1 MNPVAPLRNTPPS
14 YIREI
19 LNIASSKD
27 IISLAG
33 GLPCPESFPMDIIE
47 TAMGAIAT
55 DKSLFQYAA
64 TSGYSP
70 LINTITERYDVADG
84 HDVLITN
91 GSQQGIDLCTRV
103 FINKG
108 DKIVVE
114 APSYLGALQIFSIAQ
129 ANLATV
135 AQEHDGPN
143 TVELEAHFTRGD
155 VTFFYAIPDFH
166 NPTGCCWSLEKRR
179 QIAALCIRYKVLL
192 IEDAPYR
199 EMRFSGHSL
208 PTVASLCPEFAISL
222 FSFSKMIAPGLR
234 IGALITPKRYF
245 SSFIKLKQAT
255 DLHTNVPLQALTH
268 AILNH
273 TDFDTSLTASK
284 QRYKARYESLSK
296 AFTSHS
302 SYSKCTMAQ
311 VEGGMFIWLTL
322 PDCDVGALAQQAIEN
337 SVAVV
342 PSTEFYNDSG
352 KAYHHS
358 ALRINFSYNSTD
370 KIQEGIDRLANVM
383 QEYIG

>member
-19 LNIASSKD
+19 LSVVSNKD

-33 GLPCPESFPMDIIE
+33 GLPCPESFPMNIIE
-47 TAMGAIAT
+47 TAMSTIAT

-64 TSGYSP
+64 TSGYAP
-70 LINTITERYDVADG
+70 LINTITERYDVTDG

-108 DKIVVE
+108 DKIVAE

-129 ANLATV
+129 ATLATV
-135 AQEHDGPN
+135 AQENDGPN
-143 TVELEAHFTRGD
+143 IKQLEAHFTQGD
-155 VTFFYAIPDFH
+155 VSFFYAIPDFH
-166 NPTGCCWSLEKRR
+166 NPTGCCWSLEKR
-179 QIAALCIRYKVLL
+179 QQVAALCLRYKVLL

-199 EMRFSGHSL
+199 EMRFSGDSL

-245 SSFIKLKQAT
+245 SSFNKLKQAT

-273 TDFDTSLTASK
+273 TDFNTHLAASK
-284 QRYKARYESLSK
+284 QRYKARYESLAK
-296 AFTSHS
+296 AISSHP

-322 PDCDVGALAQQAIEN
+322 PNCDVSTIARQALEN
-337 SVAVV
+337 DVAVV
-342 PSTEFYNDSG
+342 PSTEFYNDDD
-352 KAYHHS
+352 YHPS
-358 ALRINFSYNSTD
+358 ALRINFSYNSPE
-370 KIQEGIDRLANVM
+370 KIQDGIDRLAKVLKKGAN
-383 QEYIG
+383 